1 MRLGIPERLHERAHH
16 GAELAQGSDNDP
28 HQELI

>member
-1 MRLGIPERLHERAHH
+1 MRLRIPESLHERVHH
-16 GAELAQGSDNDP
+16 GAELAQGLDNDP